1 MDFLEI
7 SSSDAD
13 SDSDWDLDEIR
24 ASYDQ
29 IDSTDSVNPGD
40 NLSTVDNA
48 RPNLIVDGESSREP
62 PTGASTSNGTSAKPS
77 QRSTTNQRVLPPWAN
92 TAGTVIT
99 DNKKRS
105 RKLHSQTAVQDRS
118 SLDHS
123 HQKKAGN
130 HRSSDTTSN
139 SVLLNLRTTQDTNS
153 TSSARKDY
161 DQFTSQQ
168 GSKRSLP
175 NSIQPQGPNPR
186 SFNLMENVG
195 SSQMRE
201 TYGNT
206 FSAPQKLIH
215 GMELVNRTGQGSV
228 DKFMS
233 TTSGSRILPL
243 SMMHGKYTSTS
254 QHANSVDPVFRSTT
268 GEDRAEYDER
278 LIFQAALQDLNQPKL
293 EDTLPEGHM
302 TVSLLRHQKIALAWM
317 LKKET
322 KSPHC
327 AGGILA
333 DDQGLGK
340 TISMTALI
348 LKQKY
353 LQSIT
358 RPEVASQMTAE
369 ALNLDDDED
378 NEITVLDQGKL
389 DGESNDLKLLP
400 EARTS
405 RQEFKSLRPQAGT
418 LVVCP
423 ASVLRQWARELDEKV
438 AAEVS
443 LKVLIYH
450 GSNRIKDPDE
460 LAAYDVVLT
469 TYALVA
475 NEVPKQPVVNEDDDD
490 PKNGKRNGLFDEIST
505 NKKKNKMTNS
515 RKRKWKGKRR
525 NGMSDVD
532 LDSGALARVRWLR
545 VILDEA
551 QTIKNHRTQV
561 ARACCSLKAKVRW
574 CLSGTPIQN
583 SIDELFS
590 YFRFLRYEP
599 YNVYKS
605 FCGMLKHPISLNSIQ
620 GYKKLYA
627 VLRTVMLRRTKGT
640 VIDGEPII
648 TLPSKTINLKK
659 VEFSVE
665 ERAFYQRLE
674 AESRSQFKA
683 YAAAGTLGQNYAS
696 ILLMLLRLRQAC
708 DHPLLVKGSTS
719 DSVER
724 FSSEMAAS
732 IPKDMLINLLKRLQ
746 STSAICGVCKDPPED
761 AFVTM
766 CGHVFCY
773 QCVSEN
779 LTGED
784 NICPSPRCKEELGPD
799 LVFSKA
805 TLRSCISADQDD
817 NPSSSS
823 LHEKSRVVQ
832 RDYIS
837 TKIKTA
843 MEILMSHCKSYG
855 GISSRREE
863 LSETGGVCS
872 DAQIE
877 APRKAIVF
885 SQWIGMLDLV
895 EMALLRTD
903 LQYRKLDGT
912 MTLTARDK
920 AVREFNTDPEVTVML
935 MSLKAGNLGLNMV
948 AASHV
953 ILLDLWWNPTTEDQ
967 AIDRAH
973 RIGQTRPVTVSRI
986 TISNTV
992 EDRILGLQEEK
1003 RKMVASAFGE
1013 DPSGGTG
1020 SRLTVED
1027 LRYLFMGN

>member
-1 MDFLEI
+1 MRQGLEETNYEPTPTI
-7 SSSDAD
+7 NTPP
-13 SDSDWDLDEIR
+13 LLCIPVR
-24 ASYDQ
+24 APVRFPLQ
-29 IDSTDSVNPGD
+29 KQNP
-40 NLSTVDNA
+40 VAVIDNA
-48 RPNLIVDGESSREP
+48 RPNLIVYGESSREP
-62 PTGASTSNGTSAKPS
+62 PTGAYTSNGTSAKPS
-77 QRSTTNQRVLPPWAN
+77 QRSTTNQRVLPPRAN
-92 TAGTVIT
+92 TSSTVIT
-99 DNKKRS
+99 DNMKRS
-105 RKLHSQTAVQDRS
+105 RKLHSQAAVQDRS

-130 HRSSDTTSN
+130 HRSSDTTNN
-139 SVLLNLRTTQDTNS
+139 SVLSNLKTTQDTNS
-153 TSSARKDY
+153 TSPARKDY

-175 NSIQPQGPNPR
+175 NSIPPQVPNPR
-186 SFNLMENVG
+186 SFYLAENVG
-195 SSQMRE
+195 SSQMHE

-206 FSAPQKLIH
+206 FSAARKLIH

-243 SMMHGKYTSTS
+243 SMMHGKSTSTS

-278 LIFQAALQDLNQPKL
+278 LFFQAALQDLNQPKL
-293 EDTLPEGHM
+293 EDTLPEGYM

-317 LKKET
+317 LQKET

-348 LKQKY
+348 LKQKF
-353 LQSIT
+353 LQSKT

-389 DGESNDLKLLP
+389 DGESNDLELLP

-405 RQEFKSLRPQAGT
+405 RQEFKSLWPQAGT

-469 TYALVA
+469 TYALVT
-475 NEVPKQPVVNEDDDD
+475 NEVLKQPVVNEDDDD
-490 PKNGKRNGLFDEIST
+490 PKNCKRNGLFDEIST
-505 NKKKNKMTNS
+505 NKKKNTLTNS
-515 RKRKWKGKRR
+515 RKRNRKGKRR
-525 NGMSDVD
+525 NGISDVD
-532 LDSGALARVRWLR
+532 LDSGALARVRWFR

-574 CLSGTPIQN
+574 CLSGSPIQN

-620 GYKKLYA
+620 GYKKLHA

-665 ERAFYQRLE
+665 ELAFYQRLE
-674 AESRSQFKA
+674 AEYRSQFKA
-683 YAAAGTLGQNYAS
+683 YAAAGTLGQNYTS
-696 ILLMLLRLRQAC
+696 IILMLLRLRQAC
-708 DHPLLVKGSTS
+708 DHPLLVNGSTS

-724 FSSEMAAS
+724 FSSETAAS
-732 IPKDMLINLLKRLQ
+732 IPKDMPINLLKRLQ

-805 TLRSCISADQDD
+805 TLRSCISDDQDD

-823 LHEKSRVVQ
+823 VHEKSRVVQ

-837 TKIKTA
+837 SKIKTA
-843 MEILMSHCKSYG
+843 LEILMSHCKSYG
-855 GISSRREE
+855 GISSSQREE
-863 LSETGGVCS
+863 LSDSGSVCS
-872 DAQIE
+872 DAQTE
-877 APRKAIVF
+877 GPGKAIVF

-895 EMALLRTD
+895 EMALLQTD

-948 AASHV
+948 AATHV

-967 AIDRAH
+967 AIDRSH
-973 RIGQTRPVTVSRI
+973 GIGQTRPVTVSRI

-992 EDRILGLQEEK
+992 EDRILALQEEK

-1013 DPSGGTG
+1013 DQSGGTG
-1020 SRLTVED
+1020 SRLSVED